1 MVIITKNSSSSIS
14 NGRKRAK
21 VLSITTLML
30 MIPTAL
36 AVLGVLWL
44 MTQTTTVPPPP
55 PSPTL
60 LLRKVP
66 RNSAQV
72 VVSPLDHR
80 RKVEVKKVKIEEKKV
95 EVKKVEQ
102 QQQQQQV
109 VPTTTTAT
117 TKKKNNNNNNHTI
130 AYAISLI
137 KCGDKQTTSA
147 GLTDAALILQHSIHL
162 ISSRSNNG
170 KSKYDYRM
178 IAIVHR
184 QAVECSSVLKQV
196 GFEIVI
202 VDPPVQQEQ
211 IQGEHLKKTIHK
223 EWCCGHRKLCVTI
236 DIYVIL
242 CDVCMCVY
250 KFSFDLYYIL
260 V

>member
-66 RNSAQV
+66 RNSAQ